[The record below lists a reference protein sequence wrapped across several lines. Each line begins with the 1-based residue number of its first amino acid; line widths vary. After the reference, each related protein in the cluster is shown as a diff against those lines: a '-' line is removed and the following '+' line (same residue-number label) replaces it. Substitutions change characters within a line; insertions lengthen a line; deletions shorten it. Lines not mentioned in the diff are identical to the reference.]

1 MPSFVTMVPDK
12 ANILFY
18 YIYFVYITYLLYL
31 LYLKCF
37 LFQFGKKNLRLREV
51 KKLSKVIQLVCDGD
65 SRQPERTIGAL
76 TLGRAFLLW
85 HQTTSPERVPPFLPR
100 TVKSAVGHHQPHQS
114 APLSL

>member
-1 MPSFVTMVPDK
+1 MFSF
-12 ANILFY
+12 AIW
-18 YIYFVYITYLLYL
+18 
-31 LYLKCF
+31 
-37 LFQFGKKNLRLREV
+37 GKKNLRLREV
-51 KKLSKVIQLVCDGD
+51 KKLSKVLQLVCGGD
-65 SRQPERTIGAL
+65 SGQPERTVGAL